1 MSLLA
6 VRAAA
11 AAAAEAANRGKI
23 RSRAVRALSD
33 RTMRFLLFCAALFS
47 IVTTFAIILVL
58 LVETVK
64 FFSISYAAPLAITQ
78 GDTIASIEAAHGDA
92 EVLAPMNH
100 GIWPPTTLDP
110 GSFVNVPTTPSVVD
124 FLFGTRWEPLL
135 GAERHFGILP
145 LVAGTV
151 MVTVIAAIFAMPIG
165 LITAIFLSEYARPR
179 TRAILKPIL
188 EVLAGIPTVV
198 YGFFALMVITPYGL
212 QAPSRF
218 LTGLMLDLG
227 ILRPDPIDP
236 GPSAIFGGFN
246 AMGAGLAVG
255 IMILPIV
262 SSLSEDAL
270 RAVPRS
276 LRDAAYG
283 LGCTRFDVST
293 RVVVPAALSGITA
306 SFLLA
311 MARAIGE
318 TMIVALAAGGLAQL
332 TLNPADQM
340 QTMTAYMVQI
350 FLGDAPAFS
359 VEYQSSFAVASVLFV
374 MTLSMAVL
382 GSIILRRFREEYE

>member
-11 AAAAEAANRGKI
+11 AAAAEAAKRGQV
-23 RSRAVRALSD
+23 RSRAARRLSD
-33 RTMRFLLFCAALFS
+33 RFMRLLLLGAALFS
-47 IVTTFAIILVL
+47 IITTFAIIVVL

-64 FFSISYAAPLAITQ
+64 FFAISYPAPLEVRQ
-78 GDTIASIEAAHGDA
+78 QDTAESIAAAHGGA
-92 EVLAPMNH
+92 EVLAKMNE
-100 GIWPPTTLDP
+100 GLWPPETLEP
-110 GSFVNVPTTPSVVD
+110 GTFVNVPTSPSVVE

-135 GAERHFGILP
+135 GAQRHFGILP
-145 LVAGTV
+145 LVGGTL
-151 MVTVIAAIFAMPIG
+151 MVTVIAALFAMPIG
-165 LITAIFLSEYARPR
+165 LITAVFLSEYARER
-179 TRAILKPIL
+179 TRRVLKPVL

-212 QAPSRF
+212 QAPAKF
-218 LTGLMLDLG
+218 LTGLFSG
-227 ILRPDPIDP
+227 N
-236 GPSAIFGGFN
+236 PSEVFGGFN
-246 AMGAGLAVG
+246 AMSAGLAVG

-276 LRDAAYG
+276 LREAAYG
-283 LGCTRFDVST
+283 LGSTRFDVSM

-311 MARAIGE
+311 MARAVGE

-340 QTMTAYMVQI
+340 QTITAYMVQI

-359 VEYQSSFAVASVLFV
+359 VEYQSSYAVASVLFI
-374 MTLSMAVL
+374 MTLSMAVV

>member
-11 AAAAEAANRGKI
+11 AATAEAANRGKV
-23 RSRAVRALSD
+23 RSRAARALSD
-33 RTMRFLLFCAALFS
+33 RVMRALLLGAALFS
-47 IVTTFAIILVL
+47 ILTTFAIILVL

-64 FFSISYAAPLAITQ
+64 FFGVTYSAPYQIQ
-78 GDTIASIEAAHGDA
+78 VGDTADSIAATHGGAD
-92 EVLAPMNH
+92 VLRPLND
-100 GIWPPTTLDP
+100 GQWPPATLEP
-110 GSFVNVPTTPSVVD
+110 GRFVNIPTTASPID

-135 GAERHFGILP
+135 GAERKFGVLP
-145 LVAGTV
+145 LVAGTL
-151 MVTVIAAIFAMPIG
+151 MVTAIAAIFAMPIG
-165 LITAIFLSEYARPR
+165 LITAVFLSEYARER
-179 TRAILKPIL
+179 TRRVLKPIL

-212 QAPSRF
+212 QAPAKF
-218 LTGLMLDLG
+218 ITGLISG
-227 ILRPDPIDP
+227 NPTEV
-236 GPSAIFGGFN
+236 FGGFN
-246 AMGAGLAVG
+246 AMSAGLAVA

-283 LGCTRFDVST
+283 LGSTRFDVSM

-311 MARAIGE
+311 MARAVGE

-332 TLNPADQM
+332 SLNPASQM
-340 QTMTAYMVQI
+340 QTITAYMVQI

-359 VEYQSSFAVASVLFV
+359 VEYQSSYAVASILFI
-374 MTLSMAVL
+374 MTLTMAVL

>member
-1 MSLLA
+1 MSFLA

-11 AAAAEAANRGKI
+11 AAAAEAANRGTL
-23 RSRAVRALSD
+23 RSVAARKLSD
-33 RTMRFLLFCAALFS
+33 RVMRVVLFGAAAFS
-47 IVTTFAIILVL
+47 VITTFAIILVL
-58 LVETVK
+58 LVETVS
-64 FFSISYAAPLAITQ
+64 FFRISYPGPYKVQ
-78 GDTIASIEAAHGDA
+78 PGDTAASIEARFGDA
-92 EVLAPMNH
+92 ATLAKMND
-100 GIWPPTTLDP
+100 GIWPPTALQA
-110 GSFVNVPTTPSVVD
+110 GGFVNVPTRVKVSE
-124 FLFGTRWEPLL
+124 FFFGTRWEPLL

-165 LITAIFLSEYARPR
+165 LITAVFLSEYARPR
-179 TRAILKPIL
+179 TRAVLKPVL

-212 QAPSRF
+212 QAPAKF
-218 LTGLMLDLG
+218 ITGLFSG
-227 ILRPDPIDP
+227 DPTEV
-236 GPSAIFGGFN
+236 FGGFN

-270 RAVPRS
+270 RSVPRS
-276 LRDAAYG
+276 LREAAYG
-283 LGCTRFDVST
+283 LGSTRFDVSM

-311 MARAIGE
+311 MARAVGE

-332 TLNPADQM
+332 TLNPASQM
-340 QTMTAYMVQI
+340 QTITAYMVQI

-359 VEYQSSFAVASVLFV
+359 VEYQSSFAVASVLFI
-374 MTLSMAVL
+374 MTLSMAVI
-382 GSIILRRFREEYE
+382 GSVILRRFREEYE

>member
-1 MSLLA
+1 
-6 VRAAA
+6 
-11 AAAAEAANRGKI
+11 
-23 RSRAVRALSD
+23 
-33 RTMRFLLFCAALFS
+33 MRWVLFGAALFS
-47 IVTTFAIILVL
+47 ILTTFAIILVL

-64 FFSISYAAPLAITQ
+64 FFGVTYAAPYQIQ
-78 GDTIASIEAAHGDA
+78 PGDTVATIESAHGGAVALKKIND
-92 EVLAPMNH
+92 
-100 GIWPPTTLDP
+100 GTWPPETLEP
-110 GSFVNVPTTPSVVD
+110 GKFVNVPTTASVTD

-145 LVAGTV
+145 LVAGTL
-151 MVTVIAAIFAMPIG
+151 MVTVIAALFAMPLG
-165 LITAIFLSEYARPR
+165 LITAIFLSEYARER
-179 TRAILKPIL
+179 TRRVLKPVL

-212 QAPSRF
+212 QAPAK
-218 LTGLMLDLG
+218 LITGLISG
-227 ILRPDPIDP
+227 NPTEV
-236 GPSAIFGGFN
+236 FGGFN
-246 AMGAGLAVG
+246 AMGAGIAVG

-283 LGCTRFDVST
+283 LGSTRFDVSV

-311 MARAIGE
+311 MARAVGE

-332 TLNPADQM
+332 TLNPANQM
-340 QTMTAYMVQI
+340 QTITAYMVQI

-359 VEYQSSFAVASVLFV
+359 VEYQSSYAVASVLFV

>member
-1 MSLLA
+1 MSFLA

-11 AAAAEAANRGKI
+11 SAAAEAAARG
-23 RSRAVRALSD
+23 RLRSSRARRMGD
-33 RTMRFLLFCAALFS
+33 RFMRFLLFGAALFS
-47 IVTTFAIILVL
+47 IATTFAIILVL
-58 LVETVK
+58 LFETIG
-64 FFSISYAAPLAITQ
+64 FFTLEYPGPYRIES
-78 GDTIASIEAAHGDA
+78 GDTAASIESRFGDA
-92 EVLAPMNH
+92 TTLAKINDGH
-100 GIWPPTTLDP
+100 WPPETLEV
-110 GSFVNVPTTPSVVD
+110 GAFVNVPTRVSITD

-145 LVAGTV
+145 LVCGTL
-151 MVTVIAAIFAMPIG
+151 MVTAIAAVVAMPIG
-165 LITAIFLSEYARPR
+165 LITAVFLSEYARPR
-179 TRAILKPIL
+179 TRAVLKPIL

-212 QAPSRF
+212 QAPAR
-218 LTGLMLDLG
+218 LITGLFPGFFGWLM
-227 ILRPDPIDP
+227 PDEPM
-236 GPSAIFGGFN
+236 PSDVFGGFN
-246 AMGAGLAVG
+246 ATGAGLAVG

-276 LRDAAYG
+276 LREAAYG
-283 LGCTRFDVST
+283 LGSTRFDVSM
-293 RVVVPAALSGITA
+293 RVVVPAALSGIIA

-332 TLNPADQM
+332 TLNPAEQM
-340 QTMTAYMVQI
+340 QTITAYMVQI

-374 MTLSMAVL
+374 MTLTMAVV
-382 GSIILRRFREEYE
+382 GSAVLRRFREEYE